1 MLSFFITSLLIA
13 LIPGPGVIYTI
24 STGIS
29 YGKTKSLLAVIGC
42 TLGIIPHLVLGVFG
56 VTLFSKLSSEIL
68 ALVQSIG
75 ACYLIYLGYKLSSQK
90 TSFKINTT
98 KKVLANR
105 LFVIQPILI
114 NLLNPKLTLFFLS
127 FLPQFVNNSHDTV
140 YQTIRL
146 GILFMILTFLVF
158 LMYGLLS
165 AQLSKLFL
173 SRPKY
178 LFNFQK
184 LVGMIFIGYATTILL
199 DVLTTVR
206 TLHLVP

>member
-105 LFVIQPILI
+105 VFVIQPILI

-199 DVLTTVR
+199 DVLATVR

>member
-105 LFVIQPILI
+105 VFVIQPILI

-158 LMYGLLS
+158 LIYGLLS

-206 TLHLVP
+206 MLHLVP

>member
-105 LFVIQPILI
+105 VFVIQPILI